1 MTVVHMLS
9 SVSNCAF
16 SPTLSLIGMR
26 FRASPGVMRLSTFV
40 QSAGYLMAVP
50 GRDRAM
56 EG

>member
-1 MTVVHMLS
+1 MTVVRVLS
-9 SVSNCAF
+9 GVSNCVF
-16 SPTLSLIGMR
+16 SPALSLIGMR
-26 FRASPGVMRLSTFV
+26 FRTSPGVMRLSTFV